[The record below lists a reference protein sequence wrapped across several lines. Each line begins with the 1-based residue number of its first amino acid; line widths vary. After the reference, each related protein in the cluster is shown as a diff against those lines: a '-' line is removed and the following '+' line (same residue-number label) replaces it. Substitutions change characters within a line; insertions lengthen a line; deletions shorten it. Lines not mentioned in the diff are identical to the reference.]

1 MVKTHF
7 GIIPEFV
14 LDPTL
19 LIDKI
24 YYLDLAKNYPKNRNI
39 NENYIFV
46 YNIAST
52 AKVKSFSIKASNIL
66 NYSIYE
72 FILNNTNPIEDFI
85 YYIARCKAVLS
96 NSYHGT
102 IFSIIF
108 NKPFISFYDKNNDVR
123 FESLGN
129 LFELKNRFASYN
141 EINPDV
147 SLLTIPLNL
156 NISLIESLK
165 RKSINFIKKNLDLI

>member
-1 MVKTHF
+1 MVNSDQTWNKFGNFILDYGFLKFAENWNVKKFVYATSLGFNSWTLSYNEEKIAKELLKNFTGISIREQNSIDLVKTHF

-19 LIDKI
+19 LIDKK

-85 YYIARCKAVLS
+85 
-96 NSYHGT
+96 
-102 IFSIIF
+102 
-108 NKPFISFYDKNNDVR
+108 
-123 FESLGN
+123 
-129 LFELKNRFASYN
+129 
-141 EINPDV
+141 
-147 SLLTIPLNL
+147 
-156 NISLIESLK
+156 
-165 RKSINFIKKNLDLI
+165 